1 MSRECRQS
9 GRPETA
15 EDAKDA
21 AGGHHHQGKSSEQ
34 LLDKT
39 VILDHLGI
47 VPGQTVLD
55 AGCGSGY
62 MAKEFSRRVGDAGK
76 VFALDR
82 DEIAVA
88 TLREETAGTNVSAL
102 VGDITT
108 GMPLPPSSLDLVYVS
123 MVLHGFSPA
132 QIKGFRVEV
141 VRLLKPQGRLAI
153 VEIAKRDTP
162 FGPPLR
168 IRFSPEELKR
178 ALRLV
183 PQATVDVGEHCYM
196 QLFEKEEE
204 ER

>member
-1 MSRECRQS
+1 MSQECSQS

-15 EDAKDA
+15 EHAKDA

-39 VILDHLGI
+39 VILGHLGI
-47 VPGQTVLD
+47 VPGQTILD

-62 MAKEFSRRVGDAGK
+62 MAKEFSRRVGNAGK
-76 VFALDR
+76 VYALDP

-88 TLREETAGTNVSAL
+88 TLREETAGTNILAM

-108 GMPLPPSSLDLVYVS
+108 VTPLPPSSLDLVYLS
-123 MVLHGFSPA
+123 MVFHGFSPA
-132 QIKGFRVEV
+132 QIKGFRAEV
-141 VRLLKPQGRLAI
+141 IRLLKPPGRLAI
-153 VEIAKRDTP
+153 VEIAKRETP

-168 IRFSPEELKR
+168 IRFSREELKR

-196 QLFEKEEE
+196 QLFEKEKE